1 MQGAGLL
8 QAASEQPRA
17 QIAASEQPR
26 AQMQQWARFPLY
38 LTQDVWNILQGSSE
52 RQLRSKKRCS
62 VGQGSKVSKE
72 YDKTRMCILK
82 IKGKIK
88 DTYVFAQ
95 TNHATHMYFHIY
107 PRIFLD

>member
-52 RQLRSKKRCS
+52 RQLRSKKKCS

-82 IKGKIK
+82 IKGKNKRYVCICP
-88 DTYVFAQ
+88 DESCNAYVFS
-95 TNHATHMYFHIY
+95 HLSSYFS
-107 PRIFLD
+107 